1 MPHAVVFAFAVQD
14 GLAPV
19 AGAAPADVLAR
30 QLPRLLVARL
40 NGNGDRGVRFLPFL
54 GPVDGQRTFLRI
66 AELLEPTVLGQLHKQ
81 GDVQLLCDGA
91 LRPGILQWRI
101 VDGQKLEV
109 LRSGELA
116 FDPRAPLDVLPRL
129 EFELTELLGWTG
141 RPAPLPPITGEAL
154 GWFLVLKDELLR
166 AEAGMPLGPGDPLR
180 AARRCVELVGARPE
194 VQEVVCDHLAHL
206 LRTSEHKAAIG
217 AVLAALVP
225 HTVDVARLERLDA
238 LAFAAGDAD
247 TATTAA
253 CAAALRDPTRAEL
266 VERAAALAFRRG
278 SHADVR
284 AVVEA
289 ARTAGSASPAAL
301 AQLAASCDRHGEL
314 AERDALVD
322 LLAPRDD
329 LPVPVVRLVVSFLL
343 ERGLAARSREL
354 LRQALP
360 QAPNQAALHF
370 ELGRAELLLDAGP
383 AAAAAFATAR
393 SLGLSPLLD
402 AQARRFERLAAVPG
416 LWPAA
421 QLIEKALA
429 VNDLAAALAA
439 ARALVRRVGPV
450 AEAWY
455 LFGLIQHKLGRLR
468 RAERLL
474 RRAIACDPD
483 SADACNRLGILLV
496 GSGRLDEGHTLLL
509 RAHALAPHDPS
520 PMLHL
525 AQVCAMLGR
534 GDEAERLVER
544 AEQCGADP
552 QLAQAVRAEILA
564 KPA

>member
-66 AELLEPTVLGQLHKQ
+66 AELLEPAVLGQLHKQ
-81 GDVQLLCDGA
+81 GEVRLLCDGV
-91 LRPGILQWRI
+91 LRPGALQWRI

-194 VQEVVCDHLAHL
+194 VQEVVCDHLAHV
-206 LRTSEHKAAIG
+206 LRTGEHKAAIG
-217 AVLAALVP
+217 AVLAGLVP
-225 HTVDVARLERLDA
+225 QVVDVARLERMDA
-238 LAFAAGDAD
+238 LAFAAGDVD
-247 TATTAA
+247 TATAA
-253 CAAALRDPTRAEL
+253 ARAAALRAPMRAEL

-278 SHADVR
+278 GHDDVR

-289 ARTAGSASPAAL
+289 ASKAGAVSASAL

-322 LLAPRDD
+322 RLAPRDD

-343 ERGLAARSREL
+343 ERGLAERSRQL

-360 QAPNQAALHF
+360 QAPNQAGLHF

-393 SLGLSPLLD
+393 RLGLTPPLD
-402 AQARRFERLAAVPG
+402 AQARRFERLAAVP
-416 LWPAA
+416 
-421 QLIEKALA
+421 
-429 VNDLAAALAA
+429 
-439 ARALVRRVGPV
+439 
-450 AEAWY
+450 
-455 LFGLIQHKLGRLR
+455 
-468 RAERLL
+468 
-474 RRAIACDPD
+474 
-483 SADACNRLGILLV
+483 
-496 GSGRLDEGHTLLL
+496 
-509 RAHALAPHDPS
+509 
-520 PMLHL
+520 
-525 AQVCAMLGR
+525 
-534 GDEAERLVER
+534 
-544 AEQCGADP
+544 
-552 QLAQAVRAEILA
+552 
-564 KPA
+564 